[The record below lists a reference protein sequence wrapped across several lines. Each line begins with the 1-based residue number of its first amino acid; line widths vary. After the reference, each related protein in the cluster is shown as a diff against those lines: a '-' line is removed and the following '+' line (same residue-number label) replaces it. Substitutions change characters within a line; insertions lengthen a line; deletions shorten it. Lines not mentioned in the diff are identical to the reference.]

1 MKKLLIAAIAVVALT
16 LPLFADTRTNEVDG
30 VTWQYTVTDGKAT
43 LGRGG
48 IGQYAAIIGT
58 SPTNIVIPA
67 EVGGCPVVDIARYAF
82 YSGSMTSITI
92 PAGVTNISS
101 SAFSYCTSLKNV
113 VIPST
118 VRTID
123 NSAFAYC
130 YALTNVTMEE
140 GVANLVGWTFQGC
153 NSLESIVIP
162 STVAHIGSLAFHN
175 CSKLLNVTFAGDRDV
190 IDMYILSVF
199 EGTPWVEAQPFEL
212 IIDPTYNTLD
222 GFLGI
227 CPETVTIP
235 EGVRSIEGGF
245 SYYGP
250 SITNLVS
257 VTLPSSLGFI
267 GSGSFA
273 GCSNLRSI
281 SIPQGVYTIEQGAFR
296 ECSSLQEVVF
306 EDDSRAEEF
315 YAAFKGTPFFDSLP
329 FRLRINWRWEDGWD
343 AERIY
348 VADYVGKCPDNLD
361 IDAVHVAQWEA
372 DRQRILEETGGYDI
386 GETPAIR
393 GIAERVFAGCNI
405 KSVVLPAS
413 LSSIEQSAFGNCTNL
428 TRIVFT
434 GDAPAEIAEDAFL
447 IAREIYD
454 EWGNFEGWFPDA
466 NTNCTVYVPA
476 NSTGWGVVPGEWMGM
491 RIAYS
496 TAFNVEGG
504 VLVSVVAGEDTE
516 LTIPA
521 GVTNIAANAFAGCG
535 AVECLTIPDAVE
547 SIDPTA
553 FADCGKL
560 WAKWFKTLER
570 LSGEDAGSAN
580 EVALTVTNVVVHYV
594 TQSVPSE
601 AVVPQETTG
610 IVSVIGE
617 VNAGA
622 ALAIP
627 AAWAEQYGDAF
638 TEKFGSDFAKA
649 VTAETGKRDG
659 AGNAMFVWQDFVAGT
674 DPTDENDVF
683 TASIT
688 FDAATNEPI
697 ISWTPELPAS
707 EAAKRTYKTF
717 GKVRLTDDDWTLVN
731 GNASAYNFFKVTVE
745 MK

>member
-1 MKKLLIAAIAVVALT
+1 MRKLFIAAIAVVALT
-16 LPLFADTRTNEVDG
+16 LPLLADTRTNEVDG

-43 LGRGG
+43 LGTGR
-48 IGQYAAIIGT
+48 YARDGRAVIGT
-58 SPTNIVIPA
+58 PPENLAIPA
-67 EVGGCPVVDIARYAF
+67 EIDGMPVVEIGQWAF
-82 YSGSMTSITI
+82 FWYYTE
-92 PAGVTNISS
+92 
-101 SAFSYCTSLKNV
+101 LK
-113 VIPST
+113 S
-118 VRTID
+118 
-123 NSAFAYC
+123 
-130 YALTNVTMEE
+130 
-140 GVANLVGWTFQGC
+140 
-153 NSLESIVIP
+153 
-162 STVAHIGSLAFHN
+162 
-175 CSKLLNVTFAGDRDV
+175 
-190 IDMYILSVF
+190 
-199 EGTPWVEAQPFEL
+199 
-212 IIDPTYNTLD
+212 
-222 GFLGI
+222 
-227 CPETVTIP
+227 VTIP
-235 EGVRSIEGGF
+235 EGVTNIAEGAFSSCRALKRVVIPESVKSIGSRYGWYAFSNCSSLDEVVFMGDVGNIDMNVTEVFMGTPWLENQDFSLVVKNGQIRGF
-245 SYYGP
+245 MGRCPETVVVPDGVFEIGYSAFSAYSFP
-250 SITNLVS
+250 SATNLVQ
-257 VTLPSSLGFI
+257 VILPDSLRYIYGQA
-267 GSGSFA
+267 FA
-273 GCSNLRSI
+273 GCRRLVSI
-281 SIPQGVYTIEQGAFR
+281 VIPASVSDLYSGAFTECTSLSNVTFGR
-296 ECSSLQEVVF
+296 EDYLTC
-306 EDDSRAEEF
+306 
-315 YAAFKGTPFFDSLP
+315 YNMTAFKGTPFFDTLP
-329 FRLRINWRWEDGWD
+329 FSLKFEWRGVDGEETWTPW
-343 AERIY
+343 IT
-348 VADYVGKCPDNLD
+348 DYIGKCPDNLD
-361 IDAVHVAQWEA
+361 IEAVHVAQWQE
-372 DRQRILEETGGYDI
+372 DRQRILEETGGYDDI
-386 GETPAIR
+386 GEAPAIS

-413 LSSIEQSAFGNCTNL
+413 LSAIENGAFFDCTNM

-434 GDAPAEIAEDAFL
+434 GNAPEEIAEDAFYVY
-447 IAREIYD
+447 EEGYYD
-454 EWGNFEGWFPDA
+454 EWWNWVPDHYGA

-476 NSTGWGVVPGEWMGM
+476 NSTGWGVVPGEWRGM

-496 TAFNVEGG
+496 TAFNVEDG

-516 LTIPA
+516 LTVPA